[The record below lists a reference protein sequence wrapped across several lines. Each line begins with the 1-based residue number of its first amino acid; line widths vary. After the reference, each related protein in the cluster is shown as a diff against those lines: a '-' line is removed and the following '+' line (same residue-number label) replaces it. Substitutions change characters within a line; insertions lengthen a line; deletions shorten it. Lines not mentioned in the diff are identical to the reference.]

1 MVTEVPL
8 PKGPAAKLQAACL
21 QGGGSI
27 GEQDGG
33 VTGIS
38 GPSKECH
45 RPAPSDK
52 NHSNHSATFPC
63 RGATLLKRKVLAMNR
78 HNISYLT
85 QYVQNVTIPT
95 RGTSHVRVPGS
106 RVWLVAATPSGMM
119 TDGTARLWPGV
130 PRPEPLSR
138 ERNTWHLSAP
148 RRRPGLTE
156 RRGPRV

>member
-45 RPAPSDK
+45 RPVPSDK

-63 RGATLLKRKVLAMNR
+63 RRATLLKRKVLAMNR

-95 RGTSHVRVPGS
+95 RGTSHVSSARQPRVAGGRHTEWHDDRRNGEALARGPSSGASVPG
-106 RVWLVAATPSGMM
+106 AEHMA
-119 TDGTARLWPGV
+119 
-130 PRPEPLSR
+130 PLS
-138 ERNTWHLSAP
+138 TSAP
-148 RRRPGLTE
+148 PQAD
-156 RRGPRV
+156 